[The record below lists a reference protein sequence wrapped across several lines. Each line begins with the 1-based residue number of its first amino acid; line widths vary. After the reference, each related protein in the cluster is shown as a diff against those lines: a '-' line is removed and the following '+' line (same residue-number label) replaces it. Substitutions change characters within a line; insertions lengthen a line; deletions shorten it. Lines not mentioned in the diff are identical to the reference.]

1 MIIMY
6 QKIFSLHLLFVV
18 FGLLGANLSPEDEL
32 NFLKYH
38 NAYRETI
45 AGAVDHWGNELD
57 IPCDMKAMTWSKCL
71 ADLAEINTDA
81 GNTNHEHGN
90 GICSTISP
98 FSIF

>member
-1 MIIMY
+1 MY
-6 QKIFSLHLLFVV
+6 QKIFSLHLLFAV

-45 AGAVDHWGNELD
+45 AGAVDHWGNEFD

-71 ADLAEINTDA
+71 ADLAQINTDA

-90 GICSTISP
+90 GICSTISL